1 MIYATCVP
9 GWRGEAL
16 PTGLPAR
23 LILIL
28 RWSPLLLN
36 VWCFFRMG
44 RPFRL
49 LSPMQRQRVL
59 ETWLGSGLGLR
70 AKLAMLWKRCA
81 LLTLSLPPQQEA

>member
-16 PTGLPAR
+16 PTGLPAH

-36 VWCFFRMG
+36 VWCFF
-44 RPFRL
+44 
-49 LSPMQRQRVL
+49 RQRVL